1 MTSIVKTKQLYILA
15 AIFTMFVFMSTMA
28 SAQTSSMMNP
38 QKAARIDVCFLLD
51 STGSMA
57 DEIDVVKEKIWEIV
71 NDILLG
77 DPKPD
82 VRFSIVTYRDRGD
95 EYVVKTVPFS
105 RDVDRIHADLMQIR
119 ATGGGDKR
127 EDVNKGFR
135 TAVNDLEW
143 DNRNGV
149 ARMIFLIGDA
159 GPHMEYSQTVP
170 YDKTAKIATNKGIQ
184 VYSIGCSGI
193 NQSEI
198 REFTEIASL
207 TGGQF
212 EFLTYKMD
220 IEQDGERKTL
230 LITGDDA
237 SIAEPD
243 MLTESEWRKGGTG
256 LKEEGKVRGAKKSE
270 KIYYKDAVTGEDKE
284 AGVSEMTSSY
294 ATQSMENNLDTVIR
308 RQIQIQAEM
317 QGAKY
322 DDSELSIKIKE
333 TTVIKKR
340 KPWYVRVA
348 DWFSGL
354 FD

>member
-1 MTSIVKTKQLYILA
+1 MTSIAKTKSLYIFT

-28 SAQTSSMMNP
+28 SAQTSSKMNP

-51 STGSMA
+51 STGSMS
-57 DEIDVVKEKIWEIV
+57 DEIDVVKTKIWEIV

-95 EYVVKTVPFS
+95 EYVVKAIPFT
-105 RDVDRIHADLMQIR
+105 RDVDRVHADLMQIR

-143 DNRNGV
+143 DNANGV
-149 ARMIFLIGDA
+149 ARMVFLIGDA
-159 GPHMEYSQTVP
+159 GPHMDYEQTVP
-170 YDKTAKIATNKGIQ
+170 YDKTAKIATDNGIQ
-184 VYSIGCSGI
+184 VFSIGCSGI
-193 NQSEI
+193 DQNEI
-198 REFTEIASL
+198 SEFTAIATL
-207 TGGQF
+207 TGGEF

-243 MLTESEWRKGGTG
+243 MLTESEWRKGGAG
-256 LKEEGKVRGAKKSE
+256 LMREGKVRGTKKSE
-270 KIYYKDAVTGEDKE
+270 KIHYKDEVTGEDKE
-284 AGVSEMTSSY
+284 AGVSEMTNSY
-294 ATQSMENNLDTVIR
+294 ATESMENNLDTVIR

-322 DDSELSIKIKE
+322 DDSAMTVKIKE

-348 DWFSGL
+348 DWFNG
-354 FD
+354 FFE